1 MNPSCNKYYCIL
13 KNAWLVLPILVLT
26 HFIVFE
32 NSFVSGITVPD
43 NVVVV
48 ITGNT
53 SNNVNTNISDSMAYL
68 FTQAKAFLAKR
79 ATSVMDK
86 TQLPSSGDRHDFL
99 SLAPFCW
106 PDPKSPNG
114 LPYICQDKRGVNPE
128 FYAVPDYA
136 NLLDMITRVK
146 TLALAYHF
154 SHNETYASKAANL
167 LRVWFL
173 DGHTKMNPNMQFSE
187 VVPGKN
193 NGTSHGIIGA
203 KDFPEIID
211 SLGMIENSSSWTS
224 QDQQRMKG
232 WFTHYLEWLV
242 HSQS

>member
-1 MNPSCNKYYCIL
+1 MSTIFGSSVLDSINKEKVNLNFISSS
-13 KNAWLVLPILVLT
+13 KDDNNNPILR
-26 HFIVFE
+26 
-32 NSFVSGITVPD
+32 
-43 NVVVV
+43 
-48 ITGNT
+48 
-53 SNNVNTNISDSMAYL
+53 DSLHYL
-68 FTQAKAFLAKR
+68 FKWADLFLGASPN
-79 ATSVMDK
+79 SVMEK
-86 TQLPSSGDRHDFL
+86 QQLPASGDKHDFL
-99 SLAPFCW
+99 SLAPYCW